1 MGLAAV
7 RALVE
12 DGWPSAIGWIVDP
25 DSVAR
30 ERAVSELGGTGLA
43 HIEQLPAV
51 TDGVAVVAFSSRAD
65 DVVPVI
71 RHLLSTGFSV
81 VTTCEELARPSPS
94 VKAELN
100 GAAEKAARVVIVTG
114 ANPGFVM
121 DRLPLFL
128 AAGCRVITEIRIR
141 RLVDTKQRRLPLVAK
156 TGKGLSPDEFA
167 SRVADGD
174 IGHVGLEAS
183 LLLVA
188 DGLGWPGGELA
199 SMIEPVLGAHG
210 LVAGLHQVASME
222 TSGGNLHYDLTM
234 SASVQDSLDEV
245 IIEAVPRIEVRIVG
259 GYHGDL
265 GTTALVANAARRL
278 GSLDP
283 GFYRPTGLP
292 IA

>member
-1 MGLAAV
+1 MGLAAL

-25 DSVAR
+25 DAVSR
-30 ERAVSELGGTGLA
+30 DRAVSELGGTGLS
-43 HIEQLPAV
+43 HVDKLHAV
-51 TDGVAVVAFSSRAD
+51 TEGVAVVTFSSRHD
-65 DVVPVI
+65 VVVPVI
-71 RHLLSTGFSV
+71 RHLLSKGFSV
-81 VTTCEELARPSPS
+81 VTTCEELAHPSPDL
-94 VKAELN
+94 KAALN
-100 GAAEKAARVVIVTG
+100 GAAEMAGSVVIVTG

-128 AAGCRVITEIRIR
+128 ASGCRDITQIRVR
-141 RLVDTKQRRLPLVAK
+141 RRVDTKQRRLPLVAK
-156 TGKGLSPDEFA
+156 TGKGLSADEFA
-167 SRVADGD
+167 SRVSDGD

-188 DGLGWPGGELA
+188 GGLGWPGGNLA
-199 SMIEPVLGAHG
+199 SMIEPILGDHG
-210 LVAGLHQVASME
+210 LVAGLHQVARLE
-222 TSGGNLHYDLTM
+222 TPKGNLHYDLTM
-234 SASVQDSLDEV
+234 SAAVQESLDEV

-278 GSLDP
+278 ASLDP
-283 GFYRPTGLP
+283 GFYRPTDLP